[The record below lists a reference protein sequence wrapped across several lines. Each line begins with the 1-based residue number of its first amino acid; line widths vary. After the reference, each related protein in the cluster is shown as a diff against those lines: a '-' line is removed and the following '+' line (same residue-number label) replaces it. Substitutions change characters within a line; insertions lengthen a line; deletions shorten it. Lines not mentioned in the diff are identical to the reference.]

1 MLERISS
8 LLTVALL
15 FAGLVVA
22 PSLAHAKKL
31 SFIRDAEIEH
41 TIRSY
46 STPVFQAAG
55 LEPGAID
62 IYLVEDRAINA
73 FVAGGQ
79 RLFLHTGLL
88 TKADTAEQV
97 IGVIAHEAGHI
108 AAGHLSRTQEALRNT
123 SAQQILAVLLGAAA
137 ALGTGRGDV
146 GAAIAVGGSQAG
158 VLSLLQYSQTQ
169 EYAADA
175 AALRYMDAAGLSS
188 RGLLEFMETLE
199 DQELVPARLQ
209 NPYVRTHP
217 ITRDRIKL
225 VREHVEKSRYTDA
238 PPPAAFV
245 EMHARMRAKID
256 AFIDP
261 TSRTLRRYRDD
272 DSLAGRYARA
282 IATYRKPDLDAALPM
297 IDELIAERPED
308 PYFHELKGQ
317 ALFEHGRPAE
327 ALEYYETA
335 ARLDPKSALLKT
347 GLAQVQLEIDD
358 PALLKPAIANLRTAL
373 QRERDNPTI
382 WRYLAIAYGR
392 DGQLGLSSL
401 SSAEQALLRGN
412 EKDARYHAA
421 RAEKL
426 LPAGSPSA
434 IHAQDIL
441 RALDQRKD
449 R

>member
-8 LLTVALL
+8 LLTLTLL

-22 PSLAHAKKL
+22 PSLAQAKKMT
-31 SFIRDAEIEH
+31 FIRDAEIEH

-55 LEPGAID
+55 LEPGAVD
-62 IYLVEDRAINA
+62 IYLIEDRSINA

-108 AAGHLSRTQEALRNT
+108 AGGHLSRTQEALRKST
-123 SAQQILAVLLGAAA
+123 AQQILAILLGAATA
-137 ALGTGRGDV
+137 VGTGRADV
-146 GAAIAVGGSQAG
+146 GAAVIAGGSQAS

-175 AALRYMDAAGLSS
+175 AALRYMDAVGLSS

-225 VREHVEKSRYTDA
+225 VREHVEKSPYTDA
-238 PPPAAFV
+238 PPPAAFE

-256 AFIDP
+256 AFLEP

-297 IDELIAERPED
+297 IEALIAERPED

-327 ALEYYETA
+327 ALGPYETA
-335 ARLDPKSALLKT
+335 ARLNPRSSLLKM
-347 GLAQVQLEIDD
+347 GLAQVQLETNDT
-358 PALLKPAIANLRTAL
+358 ALLKPAIANLRAAL

-392 DGQLGLSSL
+392 DGQLGLSAL
-401 SSAEQALLRGN
+401 SSAEQAMLRGN
-412 EKDARYHAA
+412 EKDARYHAV

-441 RALDQRKD
+441 RALDQGKK
-449 R
+449 